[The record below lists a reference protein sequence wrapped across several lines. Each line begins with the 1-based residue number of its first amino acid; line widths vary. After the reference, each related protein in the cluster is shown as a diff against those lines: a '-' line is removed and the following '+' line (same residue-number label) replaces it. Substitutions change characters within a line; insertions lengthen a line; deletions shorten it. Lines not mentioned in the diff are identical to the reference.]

1 MILGMPGRSP
11 MEVVK
16 REEAGSQESG
26 TSESGV
32 RNKQEE
38 E

>member
-1 MILGMPGRSP
+1 MMLGMRGRNP

-16 REEAGSQESG
+16 REEAGNQ
-26 TSESGV
+26 ESGV

>member
-1 MILGMPGRSP
+1 
-11 MEVVK
+11 MEAIK
-16 REEAGSQESG
+16 REEAGSQESR

>member
-1 MILGMPGRSP
+1 MMLGMRGRSP

-16 REEAGSQESG
+16 GEEAGSQESG
-26 TSESGV
+26 SSESGV

>member
-1 MILGMPGRSP
+1 MMLGMRGRSP